1 MHKLNAITGVAAG
14 ALVGL
19 AAVGYVTAVVNL
31 GELIAAVLL
40 AVVGVVVIIRS
51 KY

>member
-1 MHKLNAITGVAAG
+1 MHKLNALTGAAAG

-19 AAVGYVTAVVNL
+19 AAVGYATSVVNL

-40 AVVGVVVIIRS
+40 AVVGVAVVN
-51 KY
+51 KL